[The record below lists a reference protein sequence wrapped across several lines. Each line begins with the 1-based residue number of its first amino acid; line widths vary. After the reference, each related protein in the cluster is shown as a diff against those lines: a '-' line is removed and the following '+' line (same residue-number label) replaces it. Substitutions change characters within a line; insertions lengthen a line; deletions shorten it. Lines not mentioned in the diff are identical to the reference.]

1 MASLWS
7 IDKFHGRP
15 HDRPRRTSPTVYFI
29 LSFRKLSLLSMIP
42 VTIHFWSWTTLMDEL
57 ETAQIQYPISCPFVQ
72 RVVQDKNVIYSSFI
86 SSSQEMSRVEFWLVR
101 VVSRALLCRLLFPIV
116 SPRVVHWMDDVVSL
130 SHCAT
135 CCTLSGWRRFVVPTS
150 GPYIY
155 MYILSLA
162 PHILNNSLPAN
173 SSKTLV

>member
-7 IDKFHGRP
+7 IDKLHGRP
-15 HDRPRRTSPTVYFI
+15 NHRPRRTSSTVYFI
-29 LSFRKLSLLSMIP
+29 FSLRKLSFVNDSCHHLLLVVDDP
-42 VTIHFWSWTTLMDEL
+42 YGRTGDR
-57 ETAQIQYPISCPFVQ
+57 QIQYPISCPFVQ

-173 SSKTLV
+173 SSKILV